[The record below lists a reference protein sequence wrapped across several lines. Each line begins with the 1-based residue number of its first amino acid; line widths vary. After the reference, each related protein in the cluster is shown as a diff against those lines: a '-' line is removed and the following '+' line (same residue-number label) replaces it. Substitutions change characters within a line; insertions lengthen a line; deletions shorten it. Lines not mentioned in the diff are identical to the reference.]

1 MDQHLE
7 RTFQHSS
14 GQKLK
19 AVCVTVDSGHH
30 TQQVYDYCKRKQPS
44 RVYPVKGASTRGVP
58 IVSRMSTDQRTGVR
72 FYLVGTDTA
81 KETVFSRLQIED
93 VGAGYCHFPIHYDEE
108 YFKMLTAEHCVT
120 RFHKGVARRE
130 WVLKKGQRRNEAL
143 DIFVYNFVALKI
155 LNPNFE
161 VLEKNMAGVEV
172 KPLKKV
178 VKPYKIR
185 REGSFVNGF
194 R

>member
-1 MDQHLE
+1 MSVDK
-7 RTFQHSS
+7 RTN
-14 GQKLK
+14 
-19 AVCVTVDSGHH
+19 
-30 TQQVYDYCKRKQPS
+30 
-44 RVYPVKGASTRGVP
+44 
-58 IVSRMSTDQRTGVR
+58 VR
-72 FYLVGTDTA
+72 FYLVGTESA
-81 KETVFSRLQIED
+81 KETVFSRLQIDD
-93 VGAGYCHFPIHYDEE
+93 VGEGYCHFPIHYDEN
-108 YFKMLTAEHCVT
+108 YFAMLTAEHCVT

-130 WVLKKGQRRNEAL
+130 WVLKKGQKRNEAL

-161 VLEKNMAGVEV
+161 VLEKNMAGIEA

-178 VKPYKIR
+178 NKPYKIR

>member
-1 MDQHLE
+1 MFCWL
-7 RTFQHSS
+7 
-14 GQKLK
+14 
-19 AVCVTVDSGHH
+19 VCVVFLRCPWFTVLMVN
-30 TQQVYDYCKRKQPS
+30 TQ
-44 RVYPVKGASTRGVP
+44 RGREKH
-58 IVSRMSTDQRTGVR
+58 IN
-72 FYLVGTDTA
+72 TA

-161 VLEKNMAGVEV
+161 VLEKNMAGIEA

-178 VKPYKIR
+178 NKPYKIR
-185 REGSFVNGF
+185 REGSFVSGF
-194 R
+194 K

>member
-1 MDQHLE
+1 M
-7 RTFQHSS
+7 
-14 GQKLK
+14 
-19 AVCVTVDSGHH
+19 
-30 TQQVYDYCKRKQPS
+30 
-44 RVYPVKGASTRGVP
+44 
-58 IVSRMSTDQRTGVR
+58 
-72 FYLVGTDTA
+72 VGTDTA

-93 VGAGYCHFPIHYDEE
+93 VGEGYCHFPIHYDEE
-108 YFKMLTAEHCVT
+108 YFAMLTAEHCVQ

-130 WVLKKGQRRNEAL
+130 WVLQKGQRRNEAL
-143 DIFVYNFVALKI
+143 DIFVYNFVTLKI

-172 KPLKKV
+172 KPLKKAN
-178 VKPYKIR
+178 KPYKIR

>member
-7 RTFQHSS
+7 RTFSDSS

-30 TQQVYDYCKRKQPS
+30 TQQVYEFCKRKQPN
-44 RVYPVKGASTRGVP
+44 RVYPVKGESNRGVP
-58 IVSRMSTDQRTGVR
+58 IVSRMSVDKRTNVR
-72 FYLVGTDTA
+72 LNMFGTDTA
-81 KETVFSRLQIED
+81 KETVFSRLQIEAA
-93 VGAGYCHFPIHYDEE
+93 GEGYCHFPIHYDEE
-108 YFKMLTAEHCVT
+108 YFAMLTAEHCVQ

-143 DIFVYNFVALKI
+143 EIFVYNFVALKI

-178 VKPYKIR
+178 NRPYKIR
-185 REGSFVNGF
+185 REGSFVSGF
-194 R
+194 K

>member
-1 MDQHLE
+1 MKSLIDKYKMQGIILALCVLLGCV
-7 RTFQHSS
+7 S
-14 GQKLK
+14 GI
-19 AVCVTVDSGHH
+19 SG
-30 TQQVYDYCKRKQPS
+30 
-44 RVYPVKGASTRGVP
+44 
-58 IVSRMSTDQRTGVR
+58 
-72 FYLVGTDTA
+72 
-81 KETVFSRLQIED
+81 KEL
-93 VGAGYCHFPIHYDEE
+93 FPIHYDEE
-108 YFKMLTAEHCVT
+108 YFAMLTAEHCVT

-178 VKPYKIR
+178 NKPYKIR